1 MPKDCLRLFRWL
13 KMEAAIAV
21 FIWSLSALCQDSHAT
36 QWFAPIDPLN
46 ATAELASRLSANAQI
61 YFPGSDG
68 FAEATSRWSSFETPG
83 INLVVVPSVEHDV
96 AVTVKYANQKNIPY
110 IAVTGGH
117 GAIITESKVK
127 NGIEIWMHQLNTVEI
142 AKDSAKIGGGAL
154 SKTVT
159 HALWT
164 AGKQTVTGVCECTS
178 LLGPGL
184 GGGHGLLQGRHGL
197 VSDQFISMNIVLAS
211 GDIKTLDETSDLWW
225 AIQGAGHNFGIVTSV
240 TMKIY
245 DIQYP
250 NWAYE
255 MFTFTID
262 KVEGL
267 YDKLNVHLLNNGSP
281 PVNIIN
287 YGFVTNNPEIDSKP
301 ITTFWILQEGATSVD
316 SVYTKPFHEL
326 GPTTTDT
333 GSGTYLDVPR
343 WIDWDNDAA
352 TCQNSGLAR
361 TRYPID
367 ISSYNVQSMRKV
379 YDLFTDV
386 TKKIPELNGSRFLF
400 EGYSLKGVKAIP
412 SESTAYPFRDD
423 NLLLA
428 PVISWV
434 PSGQDIAKRATDF
447 GKSLRQILYEGTGR
461 SELHSYV
468 NYAFG
473 DETPMNWYGYEQQR
487 QDRLRALK
495 NKYDPHHKF
504 SFYAPIV

>member
-1 MPKDCLRLFRWL
+1 
-13 KMEAAIAV
+13 MEAVIAV
-21 FIWSLSALCQDSHAT
+21 LAWGLSSLCQDSHAT
-36 QWFAPIDPLN
+36 QWLPPICPLN

-68 FAEATSRWSSFETPG
+68 FTEATIRWSSFEAPG

-96 AVTVKYANQKNIPY
+96 AETVKYANQKNIPY
-110 IAVTGGH
+110 IAVSGGH

-127 NGIEIWMHQLNTVEI
+127 NGIEIWLHQLNTVEI
-142 AKDSAKIGGGAL
+142 GKDSAKIGGGAL

-164 AGKQTVTGVCECTS
+164 AGKQTVTGGCECTS

-211 GDIKTLDETSDLWW
+211 GDIQILDETSDLWW

-240 TMKIY
+240 TMRIY
-245 DIQYP
+245 DIHHP

-267 YDKLNVHLLNNGSP
+267 YNKLNVHLLNNGSP
-281 PVNIIN
+281 PVNIFN
-287 YGFVTNNPEIDSKP
+287 YGFIMNNPDIDSNP
-301 ITTFWILQEGATSVD
+301 VTMFWILQEGATSVD

-326 GPTTTDT
+326 GPTTMGA

-343 WIDWDNDAA
+343 WIGWDDDAA
-352 TCQNSGLAR
+352 PCQHSGLAN

-367 ISSYNVQSMRKV
+367 IQSYNVQSMRKL

-386 TKKIPELNGSRFLF
+386 TKKTPELNGSHFLF
-400 EGYSLKGVKAIP
+400 EGYSLKGVKAVP

-423 NLLLA
+423 NLLVA

-434 PSGQDIAKRATDF
+434 PSGQDIAQKAINF

-461 SELHSYV
+461 SELHTYV

-473 DETPMNWYGYEQQR
+473 DETLMNWYGYDKQR
-487 QDRLRALK
+487 QDRLLVLK

-504 SFYAPIV
+504 SFYAPIR

>member
-1 MPKDCLRLFRWL
+1 MPLTLLWL
-13 KMEAAIAV
+13 KMEVIIAV
-21 FIWSLSALCQDSHAT
+21 FAWGLSALCQTGHAM
-36 QWFAPIDPLN
+36 QWLAPIRQPN

-68 FAEATSRWSSFETPG
+68 FAEATSRWSSFKAPG

-96 AVTVKYANQKNIPY
+96 SETVKYANQKNIPY
-110 IAVTGGH
+110 IAVSGGH
-117 GAIITESKVK
+117 GAIITVSKLK

-142 AKDSAKIGGGAL
+142 GQNSAKIGGGAL

-164 AGKQTVTGVCECTS
+164 AGKQTVTGGCECTS

-211 GDIKTLDETSDLWW
+211 GDIQIFDKTSDLWW

-240 TMKIY
+240 TMRIY

-250 NWAYE
+250 YWAYE
-255 MFTFTID
+255 MFTFTMD

-267 YDKLNVHLLNNGSP
+267 YDKLNVLLNNGSP
-281 PVNIIN
+281 PVNIVS
-287 YGFVTNNPEIDSKP
+287 YGFFGNIPEIDSNP
-301 ITTFWILQEGATSVD
+301 ITMFWILQEGATSVD
-316 SVYTKPFHEL
+316 SVYTMPFHEL
-326 GPTTTDT
+326 GPTTTDA

-343 WIDWDNDAA
+343 WIGWDNNAA
-352 TCQNSGLAR
+352 PCQHSGLAN
-361 TRYPID
+361 TRYPVD
-367 ISSYNVQSMRKV
+367 IQSYNVQSMRKV
-379 YDLFTDV
+379 YDLFANV
-386 TKKIPELNGSRFLF
+386 TKKTPELNGSHFLF
-400 EGYSLKGVKAIP
+400 EGYPLKGVKAVP

-423 NLLLA
+423 NLLVA
-428 PVISWV
+428 PVINWV
-434 PSGQDIAKRATDF
+434 PSGQDIAQKATDF
-447 GKSLRQILYEGTGR
+447 GKRLRQILYEGTGR

-473 DETPMNWYGYEQQR
+473 DETPMNWYGHEQQR
-487 QDRLRALK
+487 QDRLLALK

-504 SFYAPIV
+504 SFYAPIM